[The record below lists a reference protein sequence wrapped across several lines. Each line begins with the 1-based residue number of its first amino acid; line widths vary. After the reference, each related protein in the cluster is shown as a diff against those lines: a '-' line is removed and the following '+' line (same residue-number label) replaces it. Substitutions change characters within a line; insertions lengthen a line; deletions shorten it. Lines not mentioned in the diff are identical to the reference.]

1 MRSGRR
7 CATDAVIGTLQ
18 RAIRAKQ
25 ILAVLARHGFAE
37 ALGRLELPSRR
48 WIRPAAGPARGTGER
63 LRLAAEELGP
73 AFVKLGQLLSARP
86 DIVPHEILLELRRLQ
101 DRVRPLPFQIL
112 RPVLTA
118 GLGRDPAEVFA
129 ELDERAIA
137 AASLAQVYR
146 GRLHSGETVAVK
158 VQKPDLRRTL
168 ETDLELARR
177 LTARLSRH
185 VPALRA
191 IDLTGALAELHQGV
205 LRELDFR
212 HEARNQAFF
221 NARFPSGGPVFA
233 PRVFLE
239 FCSEQVLVMERVDGF
254 SVTEAETLPAAA
266 RRRLAAAGAES
277 LLRQVFLAGFFHGD
291 PHAGNLLVTRD
302 EKLCF
307 LDWGLTG
314 NLTPRLRAALADF
327 WEAAV
332 RQDAEGV
339 VRIALE
345 LAPESVRSDAR
356 ALEREVALVL
366 REELDFAAGR
376 PALGRAMV
384 RLLFAFGQ
392 GGIPLAREYA
402 LMAKAVLSI
411 EETGRL
417 LDPEFDLRPHA
428 TQVLRELRR
437 ERTGARAVVRRT
449 REAARHL
456 LPGLGE
462 LPLEL
467 GRLVRRLG
475 HDSLAINLHHRGL
488 EDHDDAMKVAANRI
502 ALGVIIGALIIGSSL
517 VVTTGAAPHLFG
529 LPALGIIGYL
539 VSALLGLRVVWDI
552 IRHGRHH

>member
-1 MRSGRR
+1 M
-7 CATDAVIGTLQ
+7 V
-18 RAIRAKQ
+18 RAKE
-25 ILAVLARHGFAE
+25 IVAVLARHGFAE
-37 ALGRLELPSRR
+37 ALGRLRIPARR
-48 WIRPAAGPARGTGER
+48 RIRPAAETARGMGER

-73 AFVKLGQLLSARP
+73 AFVKLGQLISARP

-101 DRVRPLPFQIL
+101 DRVRPLPFPRLQPIL
-112 RPVLTA
+112 AA

-129 ELDERAIA
+129 EFDERAVA
-137 AASLAQVYR
+137 AASLAQVYFA
-146 GRLHSGETVAVK
+146 RLRSGEAVAVK
-158 VQKPDLRRTL
+158 VRKPDLRRPL
-168 ETDLELARR
+168 EIDLELARR
-177 LTARLSRH
+177 LAARLQAH

-191 IDLTGALAELHQGV
+191 IDLAGALAELREGV

-221 NARFPSGGPVFA
+221 NARLPGDGAVFA
-233 PRVFLE
+233 PRVFME

-254 SVTEAETLPAAA
+254 PVAEAASLPIAT

-291 PHAGNLLVTRD
+291 PHAGNLLVTADGR
-302 EKLCF
+302 LCF
-307 LDWGLTG
+307 LDWGLAG

-345 LAPESVRSDAR
+345 LAPETAQPDAHT
-356 ALEREVALVL
+356 LEREVALVL

-384 RLLFAFGQ
+384 RLLFVFGQ
-392 GGIPLAREYA
+392 GGIPLSREYA

-428 TQVLRELRR
+428 APVLREVRR
-437 ERTGARAVVRRT
+437 ARTGARAVARRT

-467 GRLVRRLG
+467 SRLVRRLG

-488 EDHDDAMKVAANRI
+488 GEHDDAMKVAANRI

-517 VVTTGAAPHLFG
+517 VVTTGAAPRLFG

-552 IRHGRHH
+552 IHHGRHH

>member
-1 MRSGRR
+1 M
-7 CATDAVIGTLQ
+7 IGTLQ

-25 ILAVLARHGFAE
+25 ILAVLARHGFAA
-37 ALGRLELPSRR
+37 ALGRLNLPSRR
-48 WIRPAAGPARGTGER
+48 RIRPAAGPARGTGER
-63 LRLAAEELGP
+63 IRLAAEELGP

-118 GLGRDPAEVFA
+118 GLGRDPEEVFA

-137 AASLAQVYR
+137 AASLAQVYL
-146 GRLHSGETVAVK
+146 GRLRSGEAVAVK
-158 VQKPDLRRTL
+158 LQKPDLRRTL

-177 LTARLSRH
+177 ITARLSRH
-185 VPALRA
+185 VPAFRA
-191 IDLTGALAELHQGV
+191 IDLSGALAEIHEGV

-254 SVTEAETLPAAA
+254 SVTEAETLPAAT

-302 EKLCF
+302 DRLCF
-307 LDWGLTG
+307 LDWGLAG
-314 NLTPRLRAALADF
+314 NLTPRLRTALADF

-332 RQDAEGV
+332 RQDAESV

-345 LAPESVRSDAR
+345 LAPESARTDAR
-356 ALEREVALVL
+356 ALEQEVALVL

-417 LDPEFDLRPHA
+417 LDPDFDLRPHA
-428 TQVLRELRR
+428 DPVLRELRR
-437 ERTGARAVVRRT
+437 ERTGARAVARRT
-449 REAARHL
+449 HEAARHL
-456 LPGLGE
+456 LPSLGE

-467 GRLVRRLG
+467 SRLVRRLG
-475 HDSLAINLHHRGL
+475 HDSLAIHLHHRGL
-488 EDHDDAMKVAANRI
+488 GEHDDAMKVAANRI

-517 VVTTGAAPHLFG
+517 VVTTGAAPRLFG
-529 LPALGIIGYL
+529 LPALGIVGYV